1 MERLVLDT
9 NVLVRLFRSDELQ
22 HGDAVALVREAE
34 AGGMRMVVPDTVVS
48 EAVFVLERNYQVA
61 RSEIKALL
69 ETFLSHGA
77 VDCPGRDILLDALT
91 RYAGTRLDFV
101 DCHVAAWAAAID
113 APACSFDRDLT
124 KFRDIKVRRPRA
136 AR

>member
-22 HGDAVALVREAE
+22 HLDAIDLVREAE

-61 RSEIKALL
+61 RGETKALIG
-69 ETFLSHGA
+69 TFLSHGA
-77 VDCPGRDILLDALT
+77 VDCPGRDILLDALA
-91 RYAGTRLDFV
+91 RYADTRVDFV
-101 DCHVAAWAAAID
+101 DCHVAAWAAAIG
-113 APACSFDRDLT
+113 APACSFDRDLA
-124 KFRDIKVRRPRA
+124 KFRDIKVRRPR
-136 AR
+136 